1 MRPLA
6 ERLRAWM
13 RRHDEDGQTL
23 VEYALVLSFIALIV
37 FLALVFLGPVVSGFY
52 QDMGDTIVD
61 IT

>member
-1 MRPLA
+1 
-6 ERLRAWM
+6 M
-13 RRHDEDGQTL
+13 RRHGEDGQTL

-37 FLALVFLGPVVSGFY
+37 FLALVFLGPVVSGIY

>member
-1 MRPLA
+1 
-6 ERLRAWM
+6 M